1 MGHPGAPTS
10 GGAGGGPRRLHCTL
24 GHHHGAEPAAPDHA
38 GAPWTPGAAPVSPR
52 TGAAEAHPAG
62 TRFPYHVG
70 RATIHWRKEVPAT
83 EKRRRRPAQYRLVW
97 TDAAGERQEATSS
110 SWTTILRRAQEIS
123 ADLDRPGSAGDPA
136 LVLTDMFEDYFAV
149 HSSRGWA
156 RDNSLYRNHIAPHI
170 ERKAVRDFRPMLV
183 LSILQRAVD
192 AGYARTTCL
201 AVRGVMSKVAG
212 WAQTF
217 ELLPPGYN
225 PVAAVKL
232 PAASEEAA
240 GRLAEKRAAH
250 IPMGTGLLGGD
261 EDDPADDD
269 GDRGKFTVKLPDGA
283 VPSFAEARAGRTALV
298 EVAGVEHF
306 SLLWDTWELLGLRW
320 GESIYL
326 RPESL
331 EPGTWNI
338 HIDWQ
343 FSELDT
349 GQIVRTRPKNNKTR
363 VVVVPPP
370 MRDPWMARAESVA
383 QERAQ
388 RFRSGAE
395 KNPYGLMFAGP
406 QGGVL
411 RRSNMNRRL
420 LTPARLKAEWPGE
433 KWQEASG
440 VWRYQFRWGIHSL
453 RHRFCSVAVK
463 PKEEGGWG
471 WDIVRT
477 AYLAGHANSEFTRRR
492 YVGPTSDVVETTALI
507 VEQQDWTTY

>member
-1 MGHPGAPTS
+1 MS
-10 GGAGGGPRRLHCTL
+10 PRRSE
-24 GHHHGAEPAAPDHA
+24 AEP
-38 GAPWTPGAAPVSPR
+38 
-52 TGAAEAHPAG
+52 HPAG
-62 TRFPYHVG
+62 TKFPYHIG
-70 RATIHWRKEVPAT
+70 QATVHWRQEVPAT
-83 EKRRRRPAQYRLVW
+83 EKRRRRPAQYRLLW
-97 TDAAGERQEATSS
+97 TDATGERREATSG
-110 SWTTILRRAQEIS
+110 SWPKILGRAKEIS
-123 ADLDRPGSAGDPA
+123 ADLEHPGSAGDPA
-136 LVLTDMFEDYFAV
+136 SALTGTFDSYFAV

-156 RDNSLYRNHIAPHI
+156 RDASLYRTHIRPHI
-170 ERKAVRDFRPMLV
+170 EGKAVRDFRPMLV
-183 LSILQRAVD
+183 LSILQQVVD
-192 AGYARTTCL
+192 AGYARATCL

-225 PVAAVKL
+225 PVTAVKV
-232 PAASEEAA
+232 PGVSKSAAAA
-240 GRLAEKRAAH
+240 IAAKRATH
-250 IPMGTGLLGGD
+250 IPMGAGLLGAD
-261 EDDPADDD
+261 ENDPMDD
-269 GDRGKFTVKLPDGA
+269 GDRGNFTAKLPDGA
-283 VPSFAEARAGRTALV
+283 VPSFDEARAGRTAFV

-306 SLLWDTWELLGLRW
+306 GLLWDTWELLGLRW

-326 RPESL
+326 RPECL
-331 EPGTWNI
+331 EPGTWNL

-343 FSELDT
+343 FSELDS
-349 GQIVRTRPKNNKTR
+349 GEIVRTRPKNNKTR

-370 MRDPWMARAESVA
+370 MRDPWMARAEAVA
-383 QERAQ
+383 RERTE

-395 KNPYGLMFAGP
+395 KNLYGLMFAGP

-411 RRSNMNRRL
+411 RRSNMNRRI

-433 KWQEASG
+433 KWQEEECG
-440 VWRYQFRWGIHSL
+440 VWRYAFRWGIHSL

-507 VEQQDWTTY
+507 VEQHDWTAY